1 MNWNELKRIEIY
13 GWWMTD
19 EEYWMI
25 DEWEMADIW
34 MINGNK
40 WEEMTMKI

>member
-1 MNWNELKRIEIY
+1 MNWNELKWIEIY

-34 MINGNK
+34 
-40 WEEMTMKI
+40 W